1 VGELTGRVQ
10 IITGGSAGVGAAAA
24 RALGRRDATLVL
36 VGRSGRRLARVADRI
51 EARTGR
57 RPTVEQADFA
67 SFTQVRDLAARIL
80 SRYPRLHLLANNAG
94 ALIGLRH
101 ATQDGFERTIQVNH
115 LSPFLLT
122 GLLLPA
128 LRAGAAD
135 GFGPSRVIST
145 SSLAEAVG
153 AVDPDNLSWKGVPYS
168 RWAVYAASKQ
178 ANILFTVEAAR
189 RWDPAEVVATCFH
202 PGLVRSRFGAAS
214 ASFLLGKL
222 TPVALPPSLG
232 ARGLV
237 HLATHPDGVTRPGE
251 YFFWRWPTGSS
262 PNSRNPAL
270 AAALWTASE
279 AAVSDGDRADRPP
292 DVQDGQHEPGQQQPD
307 AGDRQ

>member
-1 VGELTGRVQ
+1 VGELTGRVVVV
-10 IITGGSAGVGAAAA
+10 TGGSAGIGAAAA
-24 RALGRRDATLVL
+24 RALAKRDATLVL
-36 VGRSGRRLARVADRI
+36 VGRSLRRLTSVADRI
-51 EARTGR
+51 ESRIGR
-57 RPTVEQADFA
+57 RPCVEQADFA
-67 SFTQVRDLAARIL
+67 SFRQVKELAARIVA
-80 SRYPRLHLLANNAG
+80 RHPHVHVLANNAG

-101 ATQDGFERTIQVNH
+101 PTEDGFERTIQTNH

-122 GLLLPA
+122 QLLLPA
-128 LRAGAAD
+128 LRAGAGD
-135 GFGPSRVIST
+135 GYGPSRVIGT
-145 SSLAEAVG
+145 ASLAEAIG
-153 AVDPDNLSWKGVPYS
+153 AVDPQNLNWEGFPYS

-202 PGLVRSRFGAAS
+202 PGMVRSRFGTAS

-222 TPVALPPSLG
+222 TPFALPPSLG

-237 HLATHPDGVTRPGE
+237 HLTTNSDGVQRVGG
-251 YFFWRWPTGSS
+251 YFFWRWETSCT

-279 AAVSDGDRADRPP
+279 IAVGSADDLSGPGRPH
-292 DVQDGQHEPGQQQPD
+292 VQDDEDQARH
-307 AGDRQ
+307 